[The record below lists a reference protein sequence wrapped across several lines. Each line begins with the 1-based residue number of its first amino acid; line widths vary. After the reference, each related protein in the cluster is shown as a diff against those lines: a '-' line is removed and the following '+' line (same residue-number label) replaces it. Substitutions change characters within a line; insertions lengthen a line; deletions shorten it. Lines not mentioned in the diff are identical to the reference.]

1 MAWVSN
7 IPCKVKVAKVKQRN
21 ADLEYSSIY
30 TNYRSVTN
38 AILDYLR
45 FMKWKCDSKIL
56 SSLDECRKFWSK
68 NTMMQIQDLDLQ
80 KKE

>member
-7 IPCKVKVAKVKQRN
+7 IPCKVKVAKVKQKN

-38 AILDYLR
+38 AILDYLK
-45 FMKWKCDSKIL
+45 FKKCDSKIL
-56 SSLDECRKFWSK
+56 CSLDECRKFWSK